1 MSDCVYFLY
10 RLQVFFLRI
19 RLKPL
24 AALILY
30 ASRIFFSG
38 WIPGSATIGKGTKF
52 GYGGLG
58 VVIHNRA
65 VIGDNCVIDQHV
77 TIGGT
82 SGHYEVPTIGSNV
95 YMGAGSKILGPIT
108 IGSNVVI
115 GANSVV
121 IKSIPDDC
129 LVVGAPARVVR
140 TGIQMRD
147 YV

>member
-1 MSDCVYFLY
+1 MG
-10 RLQVFFLRI
+10 RAGRRQE
-19 RLKPL
+19 
-24 AALILY
+24 
-30 ASRIFFSG
+30 
-38 WIPGSATIGKGTKF
+38 GTKF

-121 IKSIPDDC
+121 INSIPDDC